1 MREHPPRA
9 RKFSFAAVRCDRAG
23 VPVATPA
30 ELTKQIK
37 AANDIVDVV
46 SGYERVH
53 AAGKLFKCICPFHDD
68 HRPSLTLNREWQNYK
83 CWACGAGGDVIT
95 FVEKYEKVS
104 FKEARA
110 ILAKRAGIRLDDDS
124 PQDDRRAQLIDL
136 MRWAQKKYQDYYFE
150 DPAADAARTY
160 VGERKI
166 AGTLVRQFGIGFSP
180 VEGNWLAKEAGREGI
195 DCELLVELGLLLPR
209 DEGRGYFDRF
219 RERVMF
225 PVRDTQGR
233 VIAFGGRILPSS
245 HLAARQGKYINSPT
259 TPLFNKSE
267 VIYGL
272 DMARH
277 AGTKDGYLA
286 VVEGYTDVMM
296 AHHCGF
302 QSVVATMGTALTA
315 QHVSQLRRFAPKVVL
330 IYDADAG
337 GISGVDRAL
346 ELFVSQDVEL
356 AVATLPNGLDPA
368 DLLSKPDGADSF
380 RKGIESAKDAL
391 EFKLESLLSRSD
403 GGIEGSRRMIDAVLG
418 VMAVAPPVPSR
429 GGQMKQELI
438 LNRLAHRLG
447 VKQQSVWARFRELQN
462 DRRKAEQRSSER
474 IRTDESTESVRPSAA
489 PDPLARQLLQLL
501 LAEPPLTLA
510 ARLRIPAED
519 VRHPD
524 ARRILDELYSL
535 AEAGEIADLD
545 ALRIRLLDRPDLIH
559 IAMRLE
565 EVGRTLTDRATCL
578 DNVAAGFLDRRRKA
592 EMSSIRGELTAAA
605 GDDDRQIELLKK
617 LQDRGRG
624 LRP

>member
-1 MREHPPRA
+1 MRP
-9 RKFSFAAVRCDRAG
+9 G

-30 ELTKQIK
+30 EVTKQIK

-46 SGYERVH
+46 SGYERVQ

-83 CWACGAGGDVIT
+83 CWSCGAGGDVIT

-110 ILAKRAGIRLDDDS
+110 ILAKRAGIRLDDES
-124 PQDDRRAQLIDL
+124 PQDDRRTQLFDL

-150 DPAADAARTY
+150 DPSADVARKY

-180 VEGNWLAKEAGREGI
+180 VEGNWLANEAGRDGV
-195 DCELLVELGLLLPR
+195 DCELLVELGLIMPR

-296 AHHCGF
+296 AHHHGF

-315 QHVSQLRRFAPKVVL
+315 QHVAQLRRFAPKVVL
-330 IYDADAG
+330 VYDADAG
-337 GISGVDRAL
+337 GSSGVDRAL

-356 AVATLPNGLDPA
+356 AVATLPEGLDPA
-368 DLLSKPDGADSF
+368 DLLAKPEGAEAF
-380 RKGIESAKDAL
+380 RNGIAKAKDAL
-391 EFKLESLLSRSD
+391 EFKLESLLARTD
-403 GGIEGSRRMIDAVLG
+403 GGVEGARRMIDAVLG
-418 VMAVAPPVPSR
+418 VMAVAPPVPSQ

-447 VKQQSVWARFRELQN
+447 VNQNSVWARFRELQN
-462 DRRKAEQRSSER
+462 DRRKAEQRNAER
-474 IRTDESTESVRPSAA
+474 IRKEETTEPVRQPSA
-489 PDPLARQLLQLL
+489 PDPLARQLLQIL
-501 LAEPPLTLA
+501 LAEPKLTTGS
-510 ARLRIPAED
+510 RLRIPAED

-535 AEAGEIADLD
+535 AESGEMADLD
-545 ALRIRLLDRPDLIH
+545 ALRIRLIDRPDLVY

-565 EVGRTLTDRATCL
+565 EVGRTLTDRTTCL
-578 DNVAAGFLDRRRKA
+578 DNVVAGFQDRRRKA
-592 EMSSIRGELTAAA
+592 ETTSIKGELTAAA

-617 LQDRGRG
+617 LQDRGR
-624 LRP
+624 RPAAVS